1 MEFPMLI
8 RSVRDEERAQ
18 YDTVVQ
24 HPLQS
29 WGWGEFRKQ
38 TGVAVERLGFYEE
51 GKLVNGLQVS
61 FHPLPVIGKTA
72 GYVPKGFMPDEDQ
85 LAALKKLGQQHNA
98 LFIKLEPNVSRPAA
112 AADTDH
118 ETVRK
123 FLTDHNCRP
132 GRPLFTRHTFELDL
146 AADEETLFANLSSK
160 TRYNVRLAQKKGVTI
175 FENTTQE
182 GLDVYLN
189 ILKETTARQGF
200 YAHGPEY
207 FQKMWDVLGNTG
219 MMRILNAVYENK
231 VLVSWIVFVFNGV
244 MYYPYGASIR
254 EHRDVMASNLMMW
267 EVIRLGK
274 KEGCAKLD
282 MWGSLGPEPN
292 TKDPWYGFHRFKEGY
307 GGTLMEFVGTYDYV
321 LDPMM
326 YQLFQAA
333 DSLRWKILR
342 LRKKIGI

>member
-1 MEFPMLI
+1 MLI
-8 RSVRDEERAQ
+8 RSVRDEEQAQ
-18 YDTVVQ
+18 YDAVVQ

-29 WGWGEFRKQ
+29 WAWGEFRKQ

-51 GKLVNGLQVS
+51 GKLINGLQAS
-61 FHPLPVIGKTA
+61 FHPLPIIGKTA
-72 GYVPKGFMPDEDQ
+72 GYVPKGFLPDEDQ
-85 LAALKKLGQQHNA
+85 LAALRKLGKQHNA

-112 AADTDH
+112 TGTSDH
-118 ETVRK
+118 EAIRT
-123 FLTDHNCRP
+123 FLTNNGCIP
-132 GRPLFTRHTFELDL
+132 GRPLFTRYTFELDL
-146 AADEETLFANLSSK
+146 AADEETLFATLSSK

-182 GLDVYLN
+182 GLDVYLD

-207 FQKMWDVLGNTG
+207 FQKMWDILGDTG

-231 VLVSWIVFVFNGV
+231 VLVSWIVFVFNGN

-274 KEGCAKLD
+274 KEGCTKLD
-282 MWGSLGPEPN
+282 MWGSLGPEPD

-307 GGTLMEFVGTYDYV
+307 GGVLTEFVGTYDLV
-321 LDPMM
+321 LDSMM
-326 YQLFQAA
+326 YPLFQMV
-333 DSLRWKILR
+333 DSLRWKVLR

>member
-1 MEFPMLI
+1 MLI

-18 YDTVVQ
+18 YDAVVQ

-72 GYVPKGFMPDEDQ
+72 GYVPKGFSPDEDQ
-85 LAALKKLGQQHNA
+85 LAALRKLGEQHNA

-112 AADTDH
+112 AGTAEH
-118 ETVRK
+118 EAVRK

-132 GRPLFTRHTFELDL
+132 GRPLFTRYTFELDL
-146 AADEETLFANLSSK
+146 IPDEEMLFANLSSK

-182 GLDVYLN
+182 GLDIYLN

-207 FQKMWDVLGNTG
+207 FQKMWDVLGDTG
-219 MMRILNAVYENK
+219 MIRILNAVYENK
-231 VLVSWIVFVFNGV
+231 VLVSWIVFLFNGV
-244 MYYPYGASIR
+244 IYYPYGASIR
-254 EHRDVMASNLMMW
+254 ENRDVMASNLMMW

-274 KEGCAKLD
+274 KEGCTKLD
-282 MWGSLGPEPN
+282 MWGSLGPQPN

-307 GGTLMEFVGTYDYV
+307 GGTLTEFVGTYDLV

-333 DSLRWKILR
+333 DSVRWKFLR